1 MVKIRLQRSG
11 AKNKPK
17 YRVVIVEEREKR
29 NGAVI
34 ETIGTYDP
42 TTDPPKVEI
51 KKERFELWSSRGAQ
65 PTDAVRHLIKR
76 YERVNRVPS

>member
-42 TTDPPKVEI
+42 TIDPPKVEI
-51 KKERFELWSSRGAQ
+51 KKERLEHWSSRGAQ
-65 PTDAVRHLIKR
+65 PTNAVRHLVKR